1 MKTKVDVLTLT
12 ATPIPRTFQEFTQL
26 GSGYQL
32 AMRDLEIRGAGDIL
46 GAQQSG
52 QINVVGFDLY
62 TEMLEEAIREI
73 RGQEIPQVD
82 DTQIDLKLTAFIPA
96 DYILDWEQKMSAYR
110 GVASAGSRWE
120 LQQIEVDWC
129 DRARPHSQTGLAIIA
144 SDGVEADCEE
154 VRFCSHQTGGYP
166 ARRFRNADGGTGLEL
181 AEGKVAPTFAFS
193 FCLRTGQGEGARF
206 GSVGGAE
213 AVGEFNRAIGEDGGS
228 STRCRS

>member
-1 MKTKVDVLTLT
+1 LYQLRGRVGRAGIQARAWLFYPTDGDGRAMLTEDAQKRLR
-12 ATPIPRTFQEFTQL
+12 AIQEFTQL

-96 DYILDWEQKMSAYR
+96 DYILDLEQKMSAYR
-110 GVASAGSRWE
+110 AVASAASRWE
-120 LQQIEVDWC
+120 LQEIEAGWC
-129 DRARPHSQTGLAIIA
+129 DRARSYSQTGLATVA
-144 SDGVEADCEE
+144 SNGIEADCEE
-154 VRFCSHQTGGYP
+154 VGFCSHQTRRHP
-166 ARRFRNADGGTGLEL
+166 APCFRNADGGTGLEL
-181 AEGKVAPTFAFS
+181 AEGKVTPTLTLS
-193 FCLRTGQGEGARF
+193 FCLRTG
-206 GSVGGAE
+206 
-213 AVGEFNRAIGEDGGS
+213 
-228 STRCRS
+228 